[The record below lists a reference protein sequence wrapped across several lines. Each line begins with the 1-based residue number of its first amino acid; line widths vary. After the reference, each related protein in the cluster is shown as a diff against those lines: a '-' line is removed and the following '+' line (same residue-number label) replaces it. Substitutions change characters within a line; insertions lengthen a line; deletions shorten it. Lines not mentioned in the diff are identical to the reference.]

1 MQRTCSVGGGCS
13 AFLIAISYEPVIG
26 ILLIVPLLNLA
37 ITELCF
43 IFCVVLCFLR
53 AWLVLFFFRGVLFCL
68 DMHSW
73 SKVWKWKHTY
83 GGQIFPLGHI
93 QTLGKRMWDS

>member
-1 MQRTCSVGGGCS
+1 MATMQRTCSVGGGCS
-13 AFLIAISYEPVIG
+13 AFLIAISYELVIG

-43 IFCVVLCFLR
+43 IFCVMLCRDFLR
-53 AWLVLFFFRGVLFCL
+53 AWLVVFLSRRLCYVVSISL

-73 SKVWKWKHTY
+73 SKGSGSGSTHME
-83 GGQIFPLGHI
+83 
-93 QTLGKRMWDS
+93 GKYFH